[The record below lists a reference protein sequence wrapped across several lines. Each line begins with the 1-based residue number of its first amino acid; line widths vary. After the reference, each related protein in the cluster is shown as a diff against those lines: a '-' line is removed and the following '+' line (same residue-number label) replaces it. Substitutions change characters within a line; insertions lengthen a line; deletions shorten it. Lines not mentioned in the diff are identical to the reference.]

1 MRRNSRYSI
10 PSEYGTQLSFL
21 SSLPTSSTEPTSI
34 VGNAAKAT
42 GHDWSIQDPQSFLL
56 LFCAVCRRRCIK
68 SLRQLLRLLAESL
81 PIFKGKKIINRA
93 RLLLQPEESE
103 WFENALIL
111 LAGGE
116 HG

>member
-1 MRRNSRYSI
+1 MKKNSRYSI

-21 SSLPTSSTEPTSI
+21 SSLPTHVDMATNI
-34 VGNAAKAT
+34 AGNATKIT

-56 LFCAVCRRRCIK
+56 LFCAVCRRRCNK

-103 WFENALIL
+103 WFENALIS
-111 LAGGE
+111 LAGGD